1 MAKSKGNVE
10 IRFSA
15 NTEEFK
21 AAMKSANAAM
31 TGLRGELKLNAAQ
44 MKNTGE
50 TVEGLTS
57 RQKILQQQEDVLK
70 QKVAAITAQLE
81 RSKAEFGENA
91 TETNRLTNQLNSAK
105 TAQEKVRT
113 QLSETTAALEKQRS
127 AESQAE
133 TAYSKLSSTI
143 NEQKTKL
150 SSLQREYANAV
161 IAKGKDSTE
170 AKQLE
175 GKIRSL
181 NDELQ
186 QNKAK
191 MSEAESAAQSLASGE
206 RELGSAAEKAGDG
219 FTVAKGIV
227 ANFAADAL
235 QVGIQKTKEIAGDV
249 LTLGKTFEQSLSK
262 VAALSGASADQM
274 NLLETKARELGSSTN
289 FTASQVADAFGYMA
303 LAGWDTQQSIDGI
316 AGVLTLAQAGEMDL
330 AAASD
335 LLTDYLS
342 AFGLQASDSAMM
354 ADVLAYAQGHANTNT
369 EQLGEA
375 FKNCAANCNAA
386 GMDVQTTTAFISEL
400 SNQGLKG
407 SEAGTALTAVMRDMT
422 AKMKDG
428 SIAIGDTAVQV
439 MDANGNY
446 RDMVDVVSDIEAAT
460 DGMGDAQKASALQST
475 FTADSIKG
483 LNLILNAGA
492 GELGSFRDE
501 LYGSNDAA
509 QQMADT
515 MTDNLNGDLAEM
527 QSAFEE
533 VGLKIYDKLQ
543 EPLRQAVEFVTST
556 VIPGITWM
564 VENFD
569 SIAPVLAVVA
579 AGVAAFAIALNIT
592 GIIQAVTGA
601 VALLGG
607 GLTVLTGPVG
617 IVAAVIAGLAALFVY
632 LWNTNEGFRNAV
644 TEAWNAIM
652 GTIQGIMEQ
661 LRPYIEQAWAAIQ
674 NAVSAA
680 MDVIG
685 PVVSTVFQAMLA
697 FVVPVLTT
705 LLESVG
711 NIFAVILQTISGVM
725 NGISQ
730 VIEGAWLYIQGI
742 FNTIVGL
749 IVGLVTGDFSQ
760 MHKGISQIM
769 NGVMSTFAGAW
780 NIIMSV
786 VDGAINTVVQ
796 TVGGGLNSAW
806 SIVDGIFN
814 SITSVVG
821 NAMGNARD
829 TVWWAIDAIKGFF
842 NFRISWPH
850 IPLPH
855 LTYSLINVPLLGD
868 IPDPTTIRCDWYA
881 NGAVFTR
888 PTMFGINGGR
898 PMVGG
903 EAGPEAI
910 LPVSTLIDYVQTA
923 ADKAQLRGVGAI
935 VSAIERLADRETVL
949 EIDGKSFARTTASAR
964 DSVDGSRQSFADR
977 GLATV

>member
-1 MAKSKGNVE
+1 MAKSKNEVE

-15 NTEEFK
+15 NTDEFR
-21 AAMKSANAAM
+21 AEMKSANAAM
-31 TGLRGELKLNAAQ
+31 TQLRGELKLNAAQ
-44 MKNTGE
+44 MKNTG
-50 TVEGLTS
+50 TSIDGLTAK
-57 RQKILQQQEDVLK
+57 QKILQQQDETLK
-70 QKVAAITAQLE
+70 QKIAAITAQLE
-81 RSKAEFGENA
+81 RSNAAFGENSA
-91 TETNRLTNQLNSAK
+91 ESQRLTNQLNAAR
-105 TAQEKVRT
+105 TAQEKVRSQIT
-113 QLSETTAALEKQRS
+113 QTNQAIEQQRAAQ
-127 AESQAE
+127 SQAQS
-133 TAYSKLSSTI
+133 AYSQLTQTI
-143 NEQKTKL
+143 SQQQTKL
-150 SSLQREYANAV
+150 TALQREYASAV

-181 NDELQ
+181 NTELS

-191 MSEAESAAQSLASGE
+191 MNEAETAARSLASEE
-206 RELGSAAEKAGDG
+206 RDLGNAAEKAGDG
-219 FTVAKGIV
+219 FTVAKGIIS
-227 ANFAADAL
+227 NFATDAL
-235 QVGIQKTKEIAGDV
+235 MTGAQKTKELAGDIV
-249 LTLGKTFEQSLSK
+249 ELGSTFESSLSK

-274 NLLETKARELGSSTN
+274 AQLEAKARELGSSTN

-303 LAGWDTQQSIDGI
+303 LAGWDTQQSLDGI

-369 EQLGEA
+369 EQLGQA

-422 AKMKDG
+422 SQMEDG
-428 SIAIGDTAVQV
+428 QIAIGDTSVAV
-439 MDANGNY
+439 MDASGNY
-446 RDMVDVVSDIEAAT
+446 RDMVDIVQDIESAT

-492 GELGSFRDE
+492 GSVGDFRNQ
-501 LYGSNDAA
+501 LYGANGAA
-509 QQMADT
+509 QDMAST

-556 VIPGITWM
+556 VIPGITWL

-592 GIIQAVTGA
+592 GIIQAVAGA

-674 NAVSAA
+674 SAVSAA
-680 MDVIG
+680 MEVIG

-711 NIFAVILQTISGVM
+711 SIFAVILETISGVM
-725 NGISQ
+725 GGISQ
-730 VIEGAWLYIQGI
+730 VIEGAWLHIQGI
-742 FNTIVGL
+742 FNTIIGL
-749 IVGLVTGDFSQ
+749 IIGLVTGDFTQ
-760 MHKGISQIM
+760 MYEGIGQIM
-769 NGVMSTFAGAW
+769 NGVMSTFSGVW

-796 TVGGGLNSAW
+796 TVSGGLNSAW
-806 SIVDGIFN
+806 SIVDGIFS
-814 SITSVVG
+814 SITSVVS

-850 IPLPH
+850 VPLPH

-868 IPDPTTIRCDWYA
+868 IPDPQTIRCDWYA
-881 NGAVFTR
+881 DGAVFTR

>member
-1 MAKSKGNVE
+1 MAKSKNEVE

-15 NTEEFK
+15 NTDEFR
-21 AAMKSANAAM
+21 AEMKSANAAM
-31 TGLRGELKLNAAQ
+31 TQLRGELKLNAAQ
-44 MKNTGE
+44 MKNTG
-50 TVEGLTS
+50 TSIDGLTAK
-57 RQKILQQQEDVLK
+57 QKILQQQDETLK
-70 QKVAAITAQLE
+70 QKIAAITAQLE
-81 RSKAEFGENA
+81 RSNAAFGENSA
-91 TETNRLTNQLNSAK
+91 ESQRLTNQLNAAR
-105 TAQEKVRT
+105 TAQEKVRSQIT
-113 QLSETTAALEKQRS
+113 QTNQAIEQQRAAQ
-127 AESQAE
+127 SQAQS
-133 TAYSKLSSTI
+133 AYSQLTQTI
-143 NEQKTKL
+143 SQQQTKL
-150 SSLQREYANAV
+150 AALQREYASAV

-175 GKIRSL
+175 SKIRSL
-181 NDELQ
+181 NTELS

-191 MSEAESAAQSLASGE
+191 MNEAETAARSLASEE
-206 RELGSAAEKAGDG
+206 RDLGNAAEKAGDG
-219 FTVAKGIV
+219 FTVAKGIIS
-227 ANFAADAL
+227 NFATDAL
-235 QVGIQKTKEIAGDV
+235 MTGAQKTKELAGDIV
-249 LTLGKTFEQSLSK
+249 ELGSTFESSLSK

-274 NLLETKARELGSSTN
+274 AQLEAKARELGSSTN

-303 LAGWDTQQSIDGI
+303 LAGWDTQQSLDGI

-422 AKMKDG
+422 ARMKDG

-446 RDMVDVVSDIEAAT
+446 RDMVDVMADIQAAT

-492 GELGSFRDE
+492 DELGSFRDE

-556 VIPGITWM
+556 VIPGITWL

-674 NAVSAA
+674 SAVSAA
-680 MDVIG
+680 MGVIG

-697 FVVPVLTT
+697 FVVPVLTA
-705 LLESVG
+705 LLENVG
-711 NIFAVILQTISGVM
+711 SIFGVILQTISGVM

-730 VIEGAWLYIQGI
+730 VIQGAWMLIQGI
-742 FNTIVGL
+742 FNTVIGL
-749 IVGLVTGDFSQ
+749 IVGIVTGDFTQ
-760 MHKGISQIM
+760 MQEGIGQIM
-769 NGVMSTFAGAW
+769 NGISGVISGVW
-780 NIIMSV
+780 NTIVSV
-786 VDGAINTVVQ
+786 VGGAINMVVQ

-814 SITSVVG
+814 SIVSVIS
-821 NAMGNARD
+821 NTMGNARD
-829 TVWWAIDAIKGFF
+829 TVSGVINAIKGFF
-842 NFRISWPH
+842 NFNISWPY

-855 LTYSLINVPLLGD
+855 ISYSLINVPLLGD
-868 IPDPTTIRCDWYA
+868 IPDPTSLRVDWYA
-881 NGAVFTR
+881 DGAVFTR

>member
-50 TVEGLTS
+50 TVEGLTNK
-57 RQKILQQQEDVLK
+57 QKILQQQEDVLK

-133 TAYSKLSSTI
+133 TAYSKRSSTI

-191 MSEAESAAQSLASGE
+191 INEAESAAQSLASEE

-492 GELGSFRDE
+492 DELGSFRDE

-527 QSAFEE
+527 
-533 VGLKIYDKLQ
+533 
-543 EPLRQAVEFVTST
+543 
-556 VIPGITWM
+556 
-564 VENFD
+564 
-569 SIAPVLAVVA
+569 
-579 AGVAAFAIALNIT
+579 
-592 GIIQAVTGA
+592 
-601 VALLGG
+601 
-607 GLTVLTGPVG
+607 
-617 IVAAVIAGLAALFVY
+617 
-632 LWNTNEGFRNAV
+632 
-644 TEAWNAIM
+644 
-652 GTIQGIMEQ
+652 
-661 LRPYIEQAWAAIQ
+661 
-674 NAVSAA
+674 
-680 MDVIG
+680 
-685 PVVSTVFQAMLA
+685 
-697 FVVPVLTT
+697 
-705 LLESVG
+705 
-711 NIFAVILQTISGVM
+711 
-725 NGISQ
+725 
-730 VIEGAWLYIQGI
+730 
-742 FNTIVGL
+742 
-749 IVGLVTGDFSQ
+749 
-760 MHKGISQIM
+760 
-769 NGVMSTFAGAW
+769 
-780 NIIMSV
+780 
-786 VDGAINTVVQ
+786 
-796 TVGGGLNSAW
+796 
-806 SIVDGIFN
+806 
-814 SITSVVG
+814 
-821 NAMGNARD
+821 
-829 TVWWAIDAIKGFF
+829 
-842 NFRISWPH
+842 
-850 IPLPH
+850 
-855 LTYSLINVPLLGD
+855 
-868 IPDPTTIRCDWYA
+868 
-881 NGAVFTR
+881 
-888 PTMFGINGGR
+888 
-898 PMVGG
+898 
-903 EAGPEAI
+903 
-910 LPVSTLIDYVQTA
+910 
-923 ADKAQLRGVGAI
+923 
-935 VSAIERLADRETVL
+935 
-949 EIDGKSFARTTASAR
+949 
-964 DSVDGSRQSFADR
+964 
-977 GLATV
+977 